1 MKTIQI
7 LNHPKYA
14 TTKIITLNKPEIK
27 NAFNPEMIQELTETF
42 NQLSN
47 DSQTDLIVLKGAGN
61 IFCAGADLNWMKS
74 MVNYNLEQNIQDSNK
89 LWDMFEAITF
99 CNKPVIGVVQGAAY
113 GGALGLMAACDQV
126 LIHSDTQLC
135 FSEVKLGLSPAVI
148 SAFVL
153 KKCSDTFVRPYMMNA
168 DVFNAETALKIGLA
182 HNIYKNENE
191 IQVSLEK
198 YQSLEL
204 KAVAETKKLM
214 NSIFLSQN
222 KTSWDEQKKST
233 TTVISNLRV
242 GAEAQSRF
250 KKFLEK
256 K

>member
-1 MKTIQI
+1 MKTLKI
-7 LNHPKYA
+7 
-14 TTKIITLNKPEIK
+14 TTDSKNKIIELNKPEIK

-47 DSQTDLIVLKGAGN
+47 DPQTELIVLKGAGN

-99 CNKPVIGVVQGAAY
+99 CNKPVIGVVRGAAY

-126 LIHSDTQLC
+126 LIQTDTQLC

-168 DVFNAETALKIGLA
+168 DIFNAETALNMGLA
-182 HNIYKNENE
+182 HTIYKNDNE
-191 IQVSLEK
+191 AQSLIQK
-198 YQSLEL
+198 YQLLEL
-204 KAVAETKKLM
+204 KAVAKTKKLM
-214 NSIFLSQN
+214 NEIFISKN
-222 KTSWDEQKKST
+222 KDSWAEQKKLT
-233 TTVISNLRV
+233 TMVISQLRV
-242 GAEAQSRF
+242 NTEAQSRL

>member
-1 MKTIQI
+1 MKTLKITADSK
-7 LNHPKYA
+7 N
-14 TTKIITLNKPEIK
+14 KIIELNKPEIK

-47 DSQTDLIVLKGAGN
+47 DSQTELIVLKGAGN

-126 LIHSDTQLC
+126 LIQADTQLC

-168 DVFNAETALKIGLA
+168 DIFNAETALNMGLA
-182 HNIYKNENE
+182 HAIYKLENE
-191 IQVSLEK
+191 AEAAIEK

-214 NSIFLSQN
+214 NEIFISKN
-222 KTSWDEQKKST
+222 KDSWAEQKKLT
-233 TTVISNLRV
+233 TMVISQLRV
-242 GAEAQSRF
+242 SAEAQSRL